1 VEAVD
6 SREND
11 EDAIEIAGKKNVDHH
26 LAAAVVSEDVA
37 QVE

>member
-11 EDAIEIAGKKNVDHH
+11 EDAIEIAEKKM
-26 LAAAVVSEDVA
+26 SITT
-37 QVE
+37 